1 MGIGG
6 SGTWLKK
13 RWLVLPVCMLAIGS
27 VAGGN
32 AINSRVSEMQE
43 PEWSLLLPEDEGRV
57 EVELS
62 CSNCHGLKQL
72 ITQRKS
78 EAGWR
83 ASVQKMASS
92 YQAPIDREDF
102 PILVAYLSKHFGERN
117 VIEELPININSCSA
131 AVLKRLPGISAETAE
146 EIIRARD
153 SNGRFT
159 NVEDL
164 LQVKGIDKG
173 TFKKLKA
180 FIIVGE
186 STK

>member
-13 RWLVLPVCMLAIGS
+13 RWLLLPVYILAIGAI
-27 VAGGN
+27 VGGN
-32 AINSRVSEMQE
+32 AINSRVSRMQE

-83 ASVQKMASS
+83 ASVQKMVSS
-92 YQAPIDREDF
+92 YQAPIDKEDF
-102 PILVAYLSKHFGERN
+102 PILVAYLSKHFGEGN
-117 VIEELPININSCSA
+117 VIEELPININACSA
-131 AVLKRLPGISAETAE
+131 AVLQRLPGISKETAE
-146 EIIRARD
+146 EIIRFRG

-159 NVEDL
+159 DVEDL
-164 LQVKGIDKG
+164 IHVRGINKD
-173 TFKKLKA
+173 TFKSIKA
-180 FIIVGE
+180 FISIGE